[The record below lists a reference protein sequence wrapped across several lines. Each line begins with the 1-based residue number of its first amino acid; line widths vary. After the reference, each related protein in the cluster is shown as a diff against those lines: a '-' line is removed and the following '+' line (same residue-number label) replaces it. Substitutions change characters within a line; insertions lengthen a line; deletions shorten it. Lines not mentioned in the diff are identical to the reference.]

1 MTSFPAITALLA
13 HRDSMLLIERVVV
26 ADSDRVVVSAK
37 VDGAAWYVDEHGDM
51 PAWLG
56 IELMAQAVAAWV
68 GLQAWQRGEAPKRGF
83 LLGTR
88 DYSCCRPSFPAGSE
102 LAVSATEAFRESN
115 GLAAFACTIERSGE
129 VIAESVL
136 KVFEPPNF
144 EAFMEQQI

>member
-1 MTSFPAITALLA
+1 MTSFPEITALLA
-13 HRDSMLLIERVVV
+13 HRDCMLLVDRILV
-26 ADSDRVVVSAK
+26 ADAGRVTVSAR
-37 VDGAAWYVDEHGDM
+37 VDRAAWYADQHGDM

-102 LAVSATEAFRESN
+102 LAVTATEAFREDN
-115 GLAAFACTIERSGE
+115 GLAAFACTIEQSGE
-129 VIAESVL
+129 VMAESVL
-136 KVFEPPNF
+136 KVFEPLDF
-144 EAFMEQQI
+144 EAFMEQQT